1 MTEKEEIEGRL
12 SCCKICPRS
21 CGANRLAGER
31 GLCGEGA
38 EIRLASASIHMGE
51 EPPVTGKGGSGT
63 VFISGCALRCVF
75 CQNYQI
81 SQGAGDGTP
90 PLGRAVDSEEFTAI
104 TLALQERGAENINLV
119 TGSHFTPVLVS
130 RIRAAKKAGLRL
142 PVLWNSSAYE
152 TEESIASLD
161 GVVDMF
167 LPDLKTL
174 DPGVAQKFF
183 NCGDYPG
190 YAVRAIKKML
200 ELKPGNVIIRHLVLP
215 GCPASTYAV
224 LKWFRENA
232 AGRAQLSLMTQFTPV
247 RMPRGLAAPDRF
259 LNREEYEAAL
269 SALSGL
275 GIEDGWYQEPG
286 NSDDWLPDFNRPNPF
301 PSALS
306 APVWHW
312 QDLPRTR

>member
-1 MTEKEEIEGRL
+1 
-12 SCCKICPRS
+12 
-21 CGANRLAGER
+21 
-31 GLCGEGA
+31 
-38 EIRLASASIHMGE
+38 MGE

-90 PLGRAVDSEEFTAI
+90 PLGRAVGSEEFTAI
-104 TLALQERGAENINLV
+104 TLALQDRGAENINLV